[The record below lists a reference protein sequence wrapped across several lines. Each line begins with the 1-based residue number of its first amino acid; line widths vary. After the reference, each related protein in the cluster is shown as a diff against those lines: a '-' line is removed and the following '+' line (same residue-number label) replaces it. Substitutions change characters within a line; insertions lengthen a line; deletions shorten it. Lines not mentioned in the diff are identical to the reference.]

1 MAKPSFLKLQVLRY
15 LTGLNWAPGPMI
27 PTMTEN
33 WEIPSQGLCADRS
46 IQSAVVIA
54 PGFRVMCKLVGLA
67 ELGSVTLVLSWSF
80 FPFLDSASVWTDKA
94 LLYAHACSRCKPLF
108 LACFL

>member
-1 MAKPSFLKLQVLRY
+1 
-15 LTGLNWAPGPMI
+15 
-27 PTMTEN
+27 
-33 WEIPSQGLCADRS
+33 
-46 IQSAVVIA
+46 
-54 PGFRVMCKLVGLA
+54 MCELVGLA

-80 FPFLDSASVWTDKA
+80 FPFLDPASVWTDGA